1 MPIAAM
7 GGIADAANSMLAA
20 VSTGRRF
27 LAFPMLRLLV
37 LLTALWLPPLAAAQP
52 LLSPDE
58 LSARLNDPA
67 LRVVDVRAAPAREKS
82 SYASGHI
89 PGALAAPY
97 GKWRGPAANPGAL
110 PDKAALQALIR
121 SLGIDA
127 ATPVVVV
134 FEGADATEFG
144 AAARVYWTLK
154 AAGLTRLSI
163 LDGGMAAWRVAGK
176 PVTADVHTV
185 APSQFDVVWNPQVI
199 ASREEVQQA
208 AAQQSEQLLDAR
220 PPAYFAG
227 ETRHPAA
234 RAPGTLAGAQNVPH
248 DLWFIGDSTRLQ
260 SMPDARRVAAEQGIA
275 ADRPTVSFCNT
286 GHWAATNWFVL
297 SEVLG
302 QKDVKLYPE
311 SMVGWSQAGLPMDHV
326 PGRLQQFWLQLREAV
341 GAL

>member
-1 MPIAAM
+1 
-7 GGIADAANSMLAA
+7 
-20 VSTGRRF
+20 
-27 LAFPMLRLLV
+27 MLRLLI
-37 LLTALWLPPLAAAQP
+37 LLASLWLPSLGVAQP

-58 LSARLNDPA
+58 LSARLGDPA
-67 LRVVDVRAAPAREKS
+67 LRIVDIRATPAREAS

-89 PGALAAPY
+89 PGALSAPY

-110 PDKAALQALIR
+110 PDAAALQSLIR

-127 ATPVVVV
+127 GTPVVVAA
-134 FEGADATEFG
+134 EGKDTTEFG

-163 LDGGMAAWRVAGK
+163 LNGGMKAWRAAGGA
-176 PVTADVHTV
+176 VTADVRAV
-185 APSQFDVVWNPQVI
+185 APSQFVVAWNPQII

-208 AAQQSEQLLDAR
+208 AAQQSDLLLDAR
-220 PPAYFAG
+220 PLAYFRG
-227 ETRHPAA
+227 ESRHPAA
-234 RAPGTLAGAQNVPH
+234 RAPGTLVGAKNVPH
-248 DLWFIGDSTRLQ
+248 DVWFVGDSARLQ
-260 SMPDARRVAAEQGIA
+260 STADAQRIAAEHGIA
-275 ADRPTVSFCNT
+275 TDQPTVSFCNT

-326 PGRLQQFWLQLREAV
+326 PGRLQQFWLQFREAI